1 MLPWWMLMVRDQ
13 RSECTH
19 LQPDTETR
27 GVKWLWPVFSYGF
40 AREFK
45 IFNQYCGLIEP
56 AFYYSLLY
64 IFAAKS

>member
-1 MLPWWMLMVRDQ
+1 M
-13 RSECTH
+13 ETH
-19 LQPDTETR
+19 